1 MEKITHLSLPIGQT
15 KISQKIADVTPQL
28 LEGGPLVELIASA
41 ELDPMI
47 TLDGEK
53 RLRATTLAIRM
64 DRKVATELAERI
76 RALDLTRGWPLPQ

>member
-64 DRKVATELAERI
+64 N
-76 RALDLTRGWPLPQ
+76 

>member
-1 MEKITHLSLPIGQT
+1 MEKIAHLSLPIGQT

-64 DRKVATELAERI
+64 DPKVATELAERI
-76 RALDLTRGWPLPQ
+76 RALNLTRGWPLPQ